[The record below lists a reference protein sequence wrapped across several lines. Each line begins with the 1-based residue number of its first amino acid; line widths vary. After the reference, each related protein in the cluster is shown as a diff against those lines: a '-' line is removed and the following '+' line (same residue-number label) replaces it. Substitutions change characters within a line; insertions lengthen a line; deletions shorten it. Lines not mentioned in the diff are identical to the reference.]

1 MGLFDQPYD
10 PRGKDRGQDYG
21 DPVPPGK
28 YVLEVTAA
36 EDRQNK
42 SNSGRHLW
50 IENTIRGEHYGG
62 RKIFHRFN
70 LRNPSQKAEEIG
82 QKEFNSFLDAI
93 GMGDVLIRQ
102 PQQLLGRTYTGRV
115 DVEHN
120 DGRSDNIVKGFDVA
134 GAATGPSGAAPRGA
148 AVPAAPAW
156 QRPAAAAPAQ
166 APAGPPAA
174 ATGGAP
180 AEHAASTSEAQT
192 ARSEPPPSPAPAA
205 AGLRPWERRA

>member
-21 DPVPPGK
+21 DPVPAGK

-115 DVEHN
+115 DIEYN
-120 DGRSDNIVKGFDVA
+120 DNRSDNVVKGFDVA
-134 GAATGPSGAAPRGA
+134 GAATGPSGVAPRGA

-156 QRPAAAAPAQ
+156 QRHAAAPAQ
-166 APAGPPAA
+166 SPAGPPAA

-180 AEHAASTSEAQT
+180 AEHAASTSEAPP
-192 ARSEPPPSPAPAA
+192 ARSEPAP